1 MNIKQAQQLSGVSAD
16 NIRFYEKQGLLHPGR
31 NQTNDYRE
39 YGEEEIRALKL
50 IRALRMLDMPLEQ
63 VKSVLGGSTP
73 LSEAAAQQQKRLET
87 QSRQLAEAIRLCGEF
102 AALPGVE
109 ALDVDALLTQMD
121 APEKADSFFRGWL
134 NDYRKVALAE
144 HEKRF
149 TFLPD
154 DAVTTPQEFSAALFQ
169 YARDNGLEL
178 VITKESMYPEFTIN
192 GVEYTAQRN
201 YTAVRG
207 CPVASIA
214 CEVLHPKDF
223 EPQDVSPI
231 RRCIQRLFHFL
242 WFPILLALFILL
254 PRLDLFASWEGWLI
268 LVSALVMVGI
278 TSFRGWLLFYNENGK
293 KGNS

>member
-121 APEKADSFFRGWL
+121 APEKAGSFFRGWL

-154 DAVTTPQEFSAALFQ
+154 DAVTNPQEFSAALFQ

-214 CEVLHPKDF
+214 CEVLHPEDF